1 MKKPQAS
8 HKLAHQLL
16 NKLGKHKPKSFTV
29 VVMPDFFFDRFVL
42 YEKDFSQFV
51 NEAHKVVRR
60 KGGSID
66 KVKQVDFRG
75 GNAAN
80 TATALARLGASV
92 TPIIGTDDFGFSLLK
107 HFLEPYSVDLTHI
120 KTNGKI
126 SITTALEFH
135 QNGGKVNLML
145 RDLGSLAKFGPEN
158 LTEKDYQLLA
168 AADYVCV
175 FNWAGTRERGT
186 ELAETVFRY
195 VKSNGKGK
203 TYYDTADPTPN
214 NSRVPTLVKRV
225 LCKDYVDILSL
236 NENEAIQYASYIN
249 PKKVE
254 RLRKQHKK
262 LENIALE
269 CADTLAQH
277 LPSRIDL
284 HTTAYSATFGKNK
297 KPQIT
302 RSFKV
307 RVLRA
312 TGAGDAW
319 NAGNIYGDAQ
329 NLPDKTRL
337 ILANA
342 VAAYYISNPKAT
354 HPTLNELKNF
364 IKPVPENP

>member
-1 MKKPQAS
+1 MQKPQTS
-8 HKLAHQLL
+8 RTLVPHLL
-16 NKLGKHKPKSFTV
+16 NRLETHKAKEFKA

-42 YEKDFSQFV
+42 YEKDFSQFA

-66 KVKQVDFRG
+66 NVKQVDFRG

-80 TATALARLGASV
+80 TAAALARLGATV
-92 TPIIGTDDFGFSLLK
+92 TPIIETDDFGFSLLK
-107 HFLEPYSVDLTHI
+107 RFLEPYGVDMTHV
-120 KTNGKI
+120 KTKGKTA
-126 SITTALEFH
+126 ITTALEFH

-145 RDLGSLAKFGPEN
+145 RDLGSLARFGPEN

-168 AADYVCV
+168 TADYVCV
-175 FNWAGTRERGT
+175 FNWAGTREHGT

-195 VKSNGKGK
+195 VKSDGKGK

-214 NSRVPTLVKRV
+214 KSRVPTLIKRV
-225 LCKDYVDILSL
+225 LYKDYVDILSL
-236 NENEAIQYASYIN
+236 NENEAIQYATYIS
-249 PKKVE
+249 PKQTE
-254 RLRKQHKK
+254 NLRKQHKK
-262 LENIALE
+262 PENLALE
-269 CADTLAQH
+269 CAATLAQH
-277 LPSRIDL
+277 FTSRIDL
-284 HTTAYSATFGKNK
+284 HTTAYSATFNKNK

-302 RSFKV
+302 PSFKV

-329 NLPDKTRL
+329 SLPDKARL
-337 ILANA
+337 TIANA
-342 VAAYYISNPKAT
+342 VAAYYISSPKAA

-364 IKPVPENP
+364 IKTHSN